1 MDNIIQFPRKYSG
14 EENLLPTSEEE
25 VNSKI
30 DLLKYHHIHET
41 LATVIPMLFA
51 NLEVAGFDCNDES
64 EENLK
69 DGAFVVEAIRSILCK
84 HYGLDHPFQEIAQNV
99 FLPDIDH
106 EGMLKVVEELNIKFK
121 DAEKGNS

>member
-41 LATVIPMLFA
+41 LATVIPIQLA
-51 NLEVAGFDCNDES
+51 NMMATIANRGYYF
-64 EENLK
+64 NL
-69 DGAFVVEAIRSILCK
+69 IS
-84 HYGLDHPFQEIAQNV
+84 
-99 FLPDIDH
+99 
-106 EGMLKVVEELNIKFK
+106 
-121 DAEKGNS
+121 